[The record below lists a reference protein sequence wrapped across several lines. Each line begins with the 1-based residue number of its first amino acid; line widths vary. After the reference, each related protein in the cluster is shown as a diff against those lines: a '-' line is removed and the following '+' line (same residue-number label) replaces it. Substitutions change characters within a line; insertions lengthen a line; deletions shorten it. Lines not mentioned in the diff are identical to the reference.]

1 MSWNSKPSELCELIV
16 FISLGEF
23 PMIIFANI
31 ISLYFYLHFRLLMV
45 DIILY
50 IIFILLFWGIF
61 FIHIFRWCV
70 FLIMSLSSWWVQSSV
85 EHTRLISFIMFI
97 YS

>member
-1 MSWNSKPSELCELIV
+1 MFWNSKTSELCDLIV

-31 ISLYFYLHFRLLMV
+31 ISFYFYLHFRLLMV
-45 DIILY
+45 YVVLY

-61 FIHIFRWCV
+61 FIHIFRLMC
-70 FLIMSLSSWWVQSSV
+70 FSDYIFIIMVGSV
-85 EHTRLISFIMFI
+85 LCWA
-97 YS
+97 Y